1 MKTTYLDMHTTSP
14 HAAKT
19 NNYLVTCFAEP
30 YNDVRHMLLNHNH
43 MLSVR
48 PGASFVAQGPLLMTG
63 AGMGSSTARHYVITY
78 FPDILQSV
86 TAKVSLQSQI
96 TLSTIFLFSNRS
108 RGLVHVLLNMTV
120 RYPTS
125 ELERE
130 EKKNAC
136 AFVCVC
142 V

>member
-1 MKTTYLDMHTTSP
+1 
-14 HAAKT
+14 
-19 NNYLVTCFAEP
+19 
-30 YNDVRHMLLNHNH
+30 
-43 MLSVR
+43 
-48 PGASFVAQGPLLMTG
+48 MTG

-96 TLSTIFLFSNRS
+96 TLSTIFLFSNRG
-108 RGLVHVLLNMTV
+108 RGLVHALLNMTV
-120 RYPTS
+120 HCPTS

-142 V
+142 VCV